1 MSAARPK
8 RAPDIRYKHSKLSSR
23 ELSGPHPAE
32 TQNAK
37 ANESGKDTAQTS
49 EDSSTSRLELPWAWP
64 LRTRLTSHTHTT
76 HVVVHDDRLTAY
88 TVHRLICVSL
98 HIPVHKLRV
107 WAHMRATV

>member
-32 TQNAK
+32 TKPKSTQK
-37 ANESGKDTAQTS
+37 RTKERKGHSS

-76 HVVVHDDRLTAY
+76 HVVVHDDRL
-88 TVHRLICVSL
+88 HRLICVSL